1 MLTAIHRVDG
11 LGSALAGVYTTV
23 SCPLKYSAALLHLQ
37 GIQMLQTIT
46 ALKLQAGVMEQGAAE
61 AVAVEEHSI
70 RCLLAALPPDRLPPQ
85 VQRQLQELGIQ
96 YGSGAAG
103 ASAADAAEDFEL
115 PEDDAAALPG
125 ADSTDAKARE
135 LAEMAAH
142 FSSSADLSYALQHL
156 DELAASSAAAG
167 EDDEG
172 HMPGT
177 RLLSAS
183 KAAAEPAGATPD
195 NLLHLDQDIEVTTED
210 LAVDTS
216 QTAGAADGTQPD
228 AAGAAGLGS
237 SSSSRGG
244 QQLGSMQWPGGLA
257 GGKVNVLGQLKSNRR
272 GSVLPPSNRPLGKN
286 VQIKPNLQVG
296 CVQC

>member
-237 SSSSRGG
+237 SSSRGG
-244 QQLGSMQWPGGLA
+244 QQLGSMQWPSGLA